1 LSFTLALYDIVGR
14 YILIRIKKYK
24 KAVNMRIEVIE
35 VKTKEDKIYLE
46 LLEQYRINQEVQS
59 LMNEDIFPS
68 ELILMGD
75 FRLIKMLDFAIM
87 ADDIKVYLVKEV
99 DNDIF
104 AWVIGKFLSDEKIQ
118 MYPLLK
124 EQSKELQLEIR
135 RALIEKG
142 LFKSSDYLESL

>member
-1 LSFTLALYDIVGR
+1 
-14 YILIRIKKYK
+14 
-24 KAVNMRIEVIE
+24 MRIEVIE